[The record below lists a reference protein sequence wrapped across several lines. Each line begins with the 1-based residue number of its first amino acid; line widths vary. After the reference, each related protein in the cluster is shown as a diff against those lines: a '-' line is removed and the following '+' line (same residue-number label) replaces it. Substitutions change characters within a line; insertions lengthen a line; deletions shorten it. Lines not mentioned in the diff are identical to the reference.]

1 MLITRITP
9 QLRTRDLGSSIRF
22 YVEIVGLWLEFRY
35 SDFYAG
41 IRAGD
46 QLFHL
51 KRVDSPDPS
60 IPYVADGGHL
70 HLYLGTDDVD
80 AVAERLKA
88 RGVAL
93 EQEPT
98 NTAWQTRELV
108 FRDDQGHTIYVGQ
121 DTSGS
126 AAAGDSPPP
135 GDDR

>member
-9 QLRTRDLGSSIRF
+9 QLRTLDLDSSIRF
-22 YVEIVGLWLEFRY
+22 YTEIVGLALQFRY

-41 IRAGD
+41 IGAGD

-51 KRVDSPDPS
+51 KLVDAPDPS
-60 IPYVADGGHL
+60 IPYVQHDDHL

-88 RGVAL
+88 KGVAL
-93 EQEPT
+93 QQEPK

-108 FRDDQGHTIYVGQ
+108 FLDDQGHTIYVGQ

-126 AAAGDSPPP
+126 AA
-135 GDDR
+135 